1 MFLRA
6 MQINLFNFFL
16 IKLQVN
22 MCLSLSSNKLWLT
35 KGILKLINQQNAIY
49 RKLIRAKNL
58 HSKEIYHL
66 EFKQYKN
73 MINRLTRINKSK
85 YYKTFFSEHKT
96 SSKQTWEAVRSL
108 INVKIKSNEQIT
120 SLNINNK
127 IETNPKTISEAFNMI
142 FSIIV
147 TGIDNKIIPTNKT
160 HKDYL
165 NASVVNSFFSNP

>member
-1 MFLRA
+1 
-6 MQINLFNFFL
+6 
-16 IKLQVN
+16 

-58 HSKEIYHL
+58 HCKKIYHL

-108 INVKIKSNEQIT
+108 INVKIKSNKQIT
-120 SLNINNK
+120 SLNIN
-127 IETNPKTISEAFNMI
+127 S
-142 FSIIV
+142 
-147 TGIDNKIIPTNKT
+147 
-160 HKDYL
+160 
-165 NASVVNSFFSNP
+165 